1 MNLNTAEWI
10 IAIILVVTLF
20 VFLVLA
26 IILLA
31 KIIGLTKDAKQ
42 VIATSQQIADK
53 ADDVAGNIKDMTS
66 IGGVVKTFASSYV
79 NNKTAASAAEARKSR
94 SKAKTTT
101 KSSKAEK

>member
-10 IAIILVVTLF
+10 IAIVLIVTLF
-20 VFLVLA
+20 LFLILA

-31 KIIGLTKDAKQ
+31 KLISLTKDAKQ

-66 IGGVVKTFASSYV
+66 IGGVVKTFANSYI
-79 NNKTAASAAEARKSR
+79 NNKNAASTEEARK
-94 SKAKTTT
+94 AKTKTT

>member
-10 IAIILVVTLF
+10 IAIILIVTLF
-20 VFLVLA
+20 LFLVLA

-31 KIIGLTKDAKQ
+31 KLISLTKDAKQ
-42 VIATSQQIADK
+42 VIATSQQIANK

-66 IGGVVKTFASSYV
+66 IGGIVKTFATSYI
-79 NNKTAASAAEARKSR
+79 NNKNAAVAEEARKSR
-94 SKAKTTT
+94 AKKTTT